1 MKPAVS
7 VSCGSSR
14 VFIRSLLALAL
25 LMAAGIGSASA
36 QSAAAPPAA
45 TQGPP
50 VSVSGWR
57 YERSGP
63 DLHIFYCDQP
73 GCGGAG
79 SKVSYK
85 LYPPNSSMTLEEFRA
100 GQGQIV
106 KALEQRTPGL
116 QITMLGVEGDQ
127 GTAVPRIFKARRL
140 AVRPDGAKEY
150 QVSSWLFGARAIASL
165 ISTARDEKVCN
176 DNYAKFAVAVMLL
189 LAPKT
194 R

>member
-1 MKPAVS
+1 MV
-7 VSCGSSR
+7 
-14 VFIRSLLALAL
+14 
-25 LMAAGIGSASA
+25 AGIGSAAA
-36 QSAAAPPAA
+36 QSPAAPPAA
-45 TQGPP
+45 TQRPP
-50 VSVSGWR
+50 VSVGGWR
-57 YERSGP
+57 YERGDG
-63 DLHIFYCDQP
+63 DLHVFYCNQP

-85 LYPPNSSMTLEEFRA
+85 LYGPNTSMTLEEFRA

-116 QITMLGVEGDQ
+116 KITVLAIEGDQ

-140 AVRPDGAKEY
+140 AARPDGSKEY
-150 QVSSWLFGARAIASL
+150 QVSGWLFGERGTASL
-165 ISTARDEKVCN
+165 ISTARDEKDSN
-176 DNYAKFAVAVMLL
+176 SNYAQYAIAVMLL